1 MAKIAVQVHCADGPV
16 ASLKS
21 GGERRRVA
29 TLAPATAAS
38 PRSPFTEAFSRF
50 QAAAF
55 GIGKKLAAG
64 EFKPVS
70 AVTGEN
76 PACAASPR
84 VARRGDWAV
93 APPGRH
99 PEPAVVP
106 ARKLDPEL
114 DLTMDEI
121 GGTARW
127 LTTALRP

>member
-1 MAKIAVQVHCADGPV
+1 MAKIAVQVHCADGPA

-21 GGERRRVA
+21 RGERRRVA
-29 TLAPATAAS
+29 TPATAAA
-38 PRSPFTEAFSRF
+38 PRSPFTEAFSLF

-76 PACAASPR
+76 PVRAASPCA
-84 VARRGDWAV
+84 ARRGDWAV

-106 ARKLDPEL
+106 ARKFDPEL